1 VNVQVEGVHPRVLIG
16 GETVALKAKGIFNSV
31 NKMAT
36 LKIGTAERLIDLEY
50 VDSSTFTFVAP
61 PLLWIKETRY
71 KNDFIATEEQ
81 AESPP
86 EEIEMKENTKEIKD
100 IKNVT
105 HEQVLTREDMTQE
118 EKNELFI
125 KKFKLEVDVHCLQ
138 VIKQI

>member
-1 VNVQVEGVHPRVLIG
+1 VNVQVEGVNPRVLIG

-71 KNDFIATEEQ
+71 KNDFISTEVQ
-81 AESPP
+81 AESNS
-86 EEIEMKENTKEIKD
+86 E
-100 IKNVT
+100 
-105 HEQVLTREDMTQE
+105 
-118 EKNELFI
+118 
-125 KKFKLEVDVHCLQ
+125 
-138 VIKQI
+138 